1 MIRKI
6 KNIHI
11 ILIVTFLLVGSFI
24 EVSTIH
30 AEAGTGKESIQIIYK
45 GRDNE
50 DKEVIL
56 SEARF
61 SIFPIQYVKNDGFIW
76 VSGFENAGVS
86 LEGSSAE
93 EREKQAKQL
102 FEYVEKNN
110 ISGLTQETDV
120 LGRTSFGN
128 LDEGIYLLAQIGNVQ
143 SGTDKFESAP
153 FLVNIPS
160 EINGNV
166 EYDVTIEPKAE
177 WVLPETP
184 PTNPDNPAKP
194 VPQNPKTSKPDT
206 PSSIQNII
214 NIVKTGD
221 MTSIIVLGLTVIVS
235 LSLIIA
241 VCRKK
246 NNEKNTDRND

>member
-6 KNIHI
+6 KNIHV
-11 ILIVTFLLVGSFI
+11 ILIVTFLLVSSFI

-30 AEAGTGKESIQIIYK
+30 VEAGTRKGSIQIIYK
-45 GRDNE
+45 GRDNM

-56 SEARF
+56 SGARF
-61 SIFPIQYVKNDGFIW
+61 SIFPIQYVKNNGLIW
-76 VSGFENAGVS
+76 ASDFENAGVS
-86 LEGSSAE
+86 LEGNSAE
-93 EREKQAKQL
+93 EREKQAKHL
-102 FEYVEKNN
+102 FEYVKKNN

-160 EINGNV
+160 EINGDV
-166 EYDVTIEPKAE
+166 EYDVIIEPKAE
-177 WVLPETP
+177 WVSPEMP
-184 PTNPDNPAKP
+184 PASPTNPDNPAKP
-194 VPQNPKTSKPDT
+194 SPQNPKPSKPDT
-206 PSSIQNII
+206 PGSIQKII

-221 MTSIIVLGLTVIVS
+221 MTSIIVLGLTAIVS

-246 NNEKNTDRND
+246 SSE